1 MRISLRTKG
10 PNENY
15 PTLVYPC
22 SYTSNFFYKK
32 KKKLLPMFHFMF
44 NSLSKSQKKKTIASN
59 VDFLNFQMPYK
70 EFDLV

>member
-1 MRISLRTKG
+1 
-10 PNENY
+10 
-15 PTLVYPC
+15 
-22 SYTSNFFYKK
+22 
-32 KKKLLPMFHFMF
+32 MFHFMF